1 MLTRSFLNTP
11 FAALAEMDR
20 LFESMAAGCPP
31 FAGAALRPRG
41 ALLYPALNVYEDDA
55 NLYAEA
61 ELPGLAL
68 SDIDVSVTG
77 DELTIRGKRQ
87 ISLPEGAASLRRER
101 PAGEFERTI
110 SLPVEID
117 VDRVEASLTNG
128 VLLITLPKA
137 RSAQPRKV
145 EVRAPIR
152 PS

>member
-1 MLTRSFLNTP
+1 MLTRSFLNAP
-11 FAALAEMDR
+11 FSALAEMDR
-20 LFESMAAGCPP
+20 LFESMASVRPS
-31 FAGAALRPRG
+31 FAGAAPR
-41 ALLYPALNVYEDDA
+41 AAIVYPALNVYEDEA

-77 DELTIRGKRQ
+77 EDLTIRGRRQ
-87 ISLPEGAASLRRER
+87 IALPEGAASLRRER

-110 SLPVEID
+110 SLPVDID

-145 EVRAPIR
+145 EVRTPAQ